1 MKKPLNIVYG
11 VDERPPLGVT
21 LVSGFQHVV
30 LMSIRLLF
38 PLLVAREAGLPP
50 ERILDVVAV
59 SMLVMGAGAYLQS
72 LSSRPVGSGYLC
84 PPSFTSAYIAP
95 SLAAARAGGLGL
107 VLGMTVFGGLIET
120 ALSRVLRPLRPFFPP
135 EIAGFVVLVVGVTL
149 GALGTRNLLG
159 IGVAERA
166 GGPGPDLAIAVV
178 SLVTMVALN
187 VWGTGLAR
195 VCCALVGMAAG
206 YAAAG
211 VAGLLTA
218 ADFEAVAAAPFFH
231 FPSLAHPMWRFDAAL
246 ALPFGV
252 AALAACLRAMGD
264 VTTCQKMNDAEWTRP
279 SLRSLSGGVLANG
292 IGTTA
297 AGLLGTIGVNTLTS
311 SVGLAAA
318 TGVASRRIA
327 HAIAGMFLGL
337 AFLPKAAAL
346 FAIMPRPVLGAT
358 LLFSAAFVFIN
369 GLQIITSRM
378 LDIRKTL
385 VIGLSFMTGLSVDL
399 HPAFFTALPPAAH
412 PFVNSSLVLGTVTAL
427 LLNLVFRAGVRRTQ
441 TLTVEP
447 GAVDSVGI
455 TDFMEAQG
463 AAWGAR
469 RDVIDRASFNL
480 AQSVETIVDGCGP
493 GGPLEIQASFDE
505 FSLDLR
511 VSYEGAPLE
520 LPERRPTNEEIIAS
534 EEGQRKLA
542 GFMLRRHADR
552 VQSTHRAGR
561 STILFHFDH

>member
-11 VDERPPLGVT
+11 VDETPPLGVT

-50 ERILDVVAV
+50 ERVLDVVAV
-59 SMLVMGAGAYLQS
+59 SMLVMGLGAYLQS
-72 LSSRPVGSGYLC
+72 LPARPVGSGYLC
-84 PPSFTSAYIAP
+84 PASFTSAYIAP
-95 SLAAARAGGLGL
+95 SIAAARTGGLAL

-159 IGVAERA
+159 IGGAEQAR
-166 GGPGPDLAIAVV
+166 GPDLAVAAV
-178 SLVTMVALN
+178 SLTTMVALN

-195 VCCALVGMAAG
+195 VCCALVGMIAG

-211 VAGLLTA
+211 VAGILTA
-218 ADFEAVAAAPFFH
+218 ADFRAVAEAPFFH
-231 FPSLAHPMWRFDAAL
+231 IPSLAHPMWRFDVAL
-246 ALPFGV
+246 AIPFGV

-264 VTTCQKMNDAEWTRP
+264 VTTCQKMNDAEWMRP

-297 AGLLGTIGVNTLTS
+297 AGLLGTIGINTLTS

-327 HAIAGMFLGL
+327 HVIAGMFLGL

-385 VIGLSFMTGLSVDL
+385 VIGLSFMVGLSVDL
-399 HPAFFTALPPAAH
+399 YPAFFTALPAGAH
-412 PFVNSSLVLGTVTAL
+412 PFVSSSLVLGTVTAL
-427 LLNLVFRAGVRRTQ
+427 LLNLAFRAGVRRTQ
-441 TLTVEP
+441 TLSVEP
-447 GAVDSVGI
+447 GPVDSERI

-463 AAWGAR
+463 ATWGAR
-469 RDVIDRASFNL
+469 RDIIDRASFNL
-480 AQSVETIVDGCGP
+480 AQSIETIVDGCAP
-493 GGPLEIQASFDE
+493 EGPLEIQASFDE
-505 FSLDLR
+505 FNLDLR
-511 VSYEGAPLE
+511 VSYDGAPLD

-552 VQSTHRAGR
+552 VQSSHRGGR